1 MKVLFV
7 SSGNS
12 LTKVSP
18 IIKAQGDS
26 LSRAGVE
33 IDYFQILGYGLWGYL
48 KNVLPLRRKIRK
60 HKYDLV
66 HAHFSLSGFVASLAG
81 GSPLVVSL
89 MGWNIKKEPLRT
101 AVRLFNRF
109 SWQACIVKSQKMK
122 ATSGLDNVYVIPN
135 GVDLDMFVPMDRAE
149 AQDHLGWDRSKTHF
163 LLAADPK
170 RPIKNVDLAKQAF
183 QIIDNG
189 KMELHCLGEV
199 AHDEMVYHYNASD
212 VVFLTSFAE
221 GSPNV
226 IKEALA
232 CNCKVVSTDV
242 GDVAERF
249 GDNPA
254 CLLTEPNPE
263 DVAAKLMQALHYS
276 DEVNTRKQVENLSSS
291 QIAKSIIAIYS
302 QVISQE
308 KAK

>member
-12 LTKVSP
+12 LTKISP

-26 LSRAGVE
+26 LSQAGVE
-33 IDYFQILGYGLWGYL
+33 IDYFQVIGRGFRGYL
-48 KNVLPLRRKIRK
+48 KNVMPLRRKLKK

-81 GSPLVVSL
+81 ASPLVVSL
-89 MGWNIKKEPLRT
+89 MGWNIEKEPLRT

-109 SWQACIVKSQKMK
+109 SWRACIVKSQKMK
-122 ATSGLDNVYVIPN
+122 ATSGLSNVHVVPN
-135 GVDLDMFVPMDRAE
+135 GVDLDLFRPMDRAE
-149 AQDHLGWDRSKTHF
+149 AQDHLGWERGKTHF

-170 RPIKNVDLAKQAF
+170 RPIKNVELAKQAF
-183 QIIDNG
+183 RIIDNE
-189 KMELHCLGEV
+189 KMELHFLGGV
-199 AHDEMVYHYNASD
+199 PHDEMVYHYNASD

-232 CNCKVVSTDV
+232 CNCMVVSTDV

-254 CLLTEPNPE
+254 CFLAEPNPE
-263 DVAAKLMQALHYS
+263 DVAAKLMQALQYS
-276 DEVNTRKQVENLSSS
+276 GEVNTRKQVENLSSS
-291 QIAKSIIAIYS
+291 QIAKEIIAIYS
-302 QVISQE
+302 QALSQE